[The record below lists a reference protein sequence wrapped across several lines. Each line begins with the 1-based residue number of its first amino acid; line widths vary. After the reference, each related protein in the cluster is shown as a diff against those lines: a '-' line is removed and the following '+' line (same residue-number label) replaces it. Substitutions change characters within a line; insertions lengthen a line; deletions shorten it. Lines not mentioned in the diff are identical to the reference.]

1 MYLLDVSLNTLD
13 IKDLMSNHEY
23 SCKDISLFLINTA
36 LFHLRVYDKLKRQQ
50 NLA

>member
-13 IKDLMSNHEY
+13 IKDLMSNEY